1 MLHENQDVIL
11 ILDHK
16 ATLAIVR
23 TIANKK
29 VPADIAFAP
38 TISQR
43 DFWLRL
49 DNAAK
54 IYPAVQSAELTAVF
68 RLSAIL
74 KKNVSIG
81 PFLRAVNL
89 LANRFPYY
97 KMKLQK
103 GFFWYYLQ
111 YTDKPMKVQ
120 PDRGIPCRSF
130 ERHDMLFRILVRGRR
145 VSIEFS
151 HVLADGAGAFEFL
164 KSLLITYFE
173 TSGISVDTSGI
184 TFHRPGEKPSP
195 KEYEDAFSKY
205 VQIDL
210 PAPLKI
216 PRSFHLPLELRPMP
230 RFGVMSFLLSIREVS
245 AAAKKYKVTIT
256 VYLVAVYLFA
266 LQRLY
271 KSLSGSGKRARRR
284 IFRIQVPVNLR
295 GMYPS
300 KTMRNFSLFVR
311 PEIDL
316 RLGQY
321 TFEEIVKTV
330 HHHMELETDKKLIN
344 KIISR
349 NVGAERNIFLRNTP
363 LFLKSLILHFT
374 YRIAGTSRYSGVITN
389 MGKASLGITAE
400 SLIDYFMFIPPPP
413 NKALKV
419 NCGVIGFGDSLV
431 MSFGNITK
439 SAELEKEFISILT
452 AGGMHIRY
460 VKST

>member
-1 MLHENQDVIL
+1 MDIL
-11 ILDHK
+11 
-16 ATLAIVR
+16 
-23 TIANKK
+23 NKST
-29 VPADIAFAP
+29 V
-38 TISQR
+38 SQG

-68 RLSAIL
+68 RLSAVL
-74 KKNVSIG
+74 KDRVRIG
-81 PFLRAVNL
+81 PFLHAIKLVEG
-89 LANRFPYY
+89 RFPYY
-97 KMKLQK
+97 RMTLRK

-111 YTDKPMKVQ
+111 YTDGPLKVR
-120 PDRGIPCRSF
+120 PDRGTPCRSF
-130 ERHDMLFRILVRGRR
+130 EKHEMLFRILVRGRGI
-145 VSIEFS
+145 SIEFS

-173 TSGISVDTSGI
+173 ACDITVDASGI
-184 TFHRPGEKPSP
+184 TFHRPGETPSP
-195 KEYEDAFSKY
+195 EEYEDGFSKY

-216 PRSFHLPLELRPMP
+216 ARSFHLPFKLRPTP
-230 RFGVMSFLLSIREVS
+230 RFRVMSFLLRISEVS
-245 AAAKKYKVTIT
+245 AAAKKYRVTIT

-271 KSLSGSGKRARRR
+271 NALASSGRRAGRK
-284 IFRIQVPVNLR
+284 IFRIQVPINLR
-295 GMYPS
+295 RMYPS

-344 KIISR
+344 KIMSR

-363 LFLKSLILHFT
+363 LFIKSLILYFT
-374 YRIAGTSRYSGVITN
+374 YRIAGTSRYSGVMTN
-389 MGKASLGITAE
+389 MGKASLGPTAE
-400 SLIDYFMFIPPPP
+400 KLIDYFMFIPPPP

-419 NCGVIGFGDSLV
+419 NCGVIGFGDNLV

-439 SAELEKEFISILT
+439 SVELEKEFVGVLV
-452 AGGMHIRY
+452 ARGLHVRY
-460 VKST
+460 INRT